1 MNKIPKKWREL
12 PIKERLSIPEK
23 YFKIDTKTIERI
35 RQISDPKKRL
45 IESARIQ
52 YESFKDIH
60 SYLTVWIAG
69 YGSDVMIRNYFG
81 STKNLLEQF
90 MSFPKINIK
99 IKPSWADIKRKIKI
113 PEEMT
118 EKLAE
123 ETGIHIGDGNLYVN
137 TNKEGFKSYNY
148 NISGDLTDEYLYH
161 TEHIAKIMKYLY
173 NIEGWFL
180 ERVNKNSI
188 ESRYK
193 SKAIVEFKN
202 KILNLPVGPKKNIE
216 IPKDILSNNEYMKK
230 CIVGII
236 DTDFSITSSLAI
248 SGKINN
254 LLVTKEI
261 HKFFNKNKIKHIYRL
276 YQNYSRFYINK
287 PEAIKIITDWHLNN
301 PKHISKYNIFLEFK
315 KYLPY
320 TTTPERLALLKGEL
334 EFNNLA
340 KISKQRSDKNR
351 LN

>member
-12 PIKERLSIPEK
+12 PIKERLNIPEK
-23 YFKIDTKTIERI
+23 YFNIDTKTIERI
-35 RQISDPKKRL
+35 RQIQDPKKRL
-45 IESARIQ
+45 IEAASVQ
-52 YESFKDIH
+52 YELFKDIH

-69 YGSDVMIRNYFG
+69 YGSDVMVRNYFE

-90 MSFPKINIK
+90 MSFPKINKK
-99 IKPSWADIKRKIKI
+99 INPSWADIKRKIKT

-118 EKLAE
+118 ETLAE

-137 TNKEGFKSYNY
+137 TNKAGSKSYNY

-161 TEHIAKIMKYLY
+161 TEHIAKIMKDLY
-173 NIEGWFL
+173 NIGGWFL

-193 SKAIVEFKN
+193 SKTIVEFKN
-202 KILNLPVGPKKNIE
+202 KILNLPIGPKKNIE

-230 CIVGII
+230 CIIGII
-236 DTDFSITSSLAI
+236 DTDFSVTSSFAI

-276 YQNYSRFYINK
+276 YEDYSRFYINK
-287 PEAIKIITDWHLNN
+287 SEAIKIITDWHLNN
-301 PKHISKYNIFLEFK
+301 PKHISKYRVFQEFK
-315 KYLPY
+315 KYFPY
-320 TTTPERLALLKGEL
+320 TTTPERLALLDGKMDL
-334 EFNNLA
+334 NDLA
-340 KISKQRSDKNR
+340 RISKKRSDQNK